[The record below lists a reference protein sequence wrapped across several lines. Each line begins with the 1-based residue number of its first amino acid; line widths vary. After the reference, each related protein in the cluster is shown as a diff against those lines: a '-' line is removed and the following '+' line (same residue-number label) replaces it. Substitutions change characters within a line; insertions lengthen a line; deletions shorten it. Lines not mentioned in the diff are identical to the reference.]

1 MCAPESI
8 RDAPLHGR
16 SAPLVPMSLTIIKL
30 KESLDSIKL
39 RVRSAAERTGRNLDE
54 IVVVAVT
61 KTVDVD
67 TLKALADLSWPDIG
81 ENRVADALDKAR
93 ALSDNKFGPHPAGRD
108 GSRSRSSGF
117 IWHMIGRLQS
127 NKARKAVGLFDYI
140 HSLDSISL
148 AEELQ
153 AEALKINKTVRV
165 LIQVNVSAEATKAG
179 IRPEE
184 LTDFYR
190 RAKDVIRPAAAG
202 LTRQTVPVGLII
214 SGLMTMA
221 PIVPPGREND
231 VRPYFRK
238 LRELRD
244 KLKSDFV
251 DDAASEELKYLSMGM
266 SQDFEVAVEEGANM
280 LRIGTAIF
288 S

>member
-1 MCAPESI
+1 MFP
-8 RDAPLHGR
+8 
-16 SAPLVPMSLTIIKL
+16 TIQQL
-30 KESLDSIKL
+30 KESLDNIKS
-39 RVRSAAERTGRNLDE
+39 RVKSAAGRAGRSPDE

-93 ALSDNKFGPHPAGRD
+93 ALSDNPPGRMTSVVRSGKFTQPLCAGA
-108 GSRSRSSGF
+108 GF

-127 NKARKAVGLFDYI
+127 NKVKKVIGLFDYI

-179 IRPEE
+179 IKPEE
-184 LTDFYR
+184 VTDFYR
-190 RAKDVIRPAAAG
+190 RAKDVIRPGAA
-202 LTRQTVPVGLII
+202 GLII

-251 DDAASEELKYLSMGM
+251 GNDNPEELKYLSMGM